1 MMYHEA
7 LIAMRTR
14 TIALVNCSLLSLLFC
29 LLFAS
34 CKSKEKKNVL
44 KKFSYEAFKDSV
56 SRTGKEKLY
65 DSSNIFDSRS
75 FTPGVDSLDTLLT
88 RFDTLLHRQAKLLDQ
103 LDTFIT
109 HIKKQELYTPE
120 EKTEIKT
127 NLRMLDSF
135 LLHRNQPVAGAC
147 SGKDCI
153 IYAEIIKSTQTL
165 YLYVEGE
172 LKDSFLVSTG
182 KGKKYETPEMSG
194 KPRGPLFMKYTSR
207 KFPGGDYKGL
217 GNMPYAVFVRG
228 GYAIHGT
235 TPGNFSK
242 LGNKASHGCIRLHP
256 DNARIFYELVK
267 LMGLEHTWVT
277 IREHAPEPEK

>member
-1 MMYHEA
+1 
-7 LIAMRTR
+7 MRTR
-14 TIALVNCSLLSLLFC
+14 TVVVSNLSVIALLFLLLFT
-29 LLFAS
+29 S
-34 CKSKEKKNVL
+34 CKSKEEKTIP

-56 SRTGKEKLY
+56 IRTGKGKIY
-65 DSSNIFDSRS
+65 DSSNIFDSRG

-88 RFDTLLHRQAKLLDQ
+88 RFDTLLHRQVKLLEQ

-109 HIKKQELYTPE
+109 HIKREERYTPE
-120 EKTEIKT
+120 EKEEIKT
-127 NLRMLDSF
+127 NVRMLDSF
-135 LLHRNQPVAGAC
+135 LLHRNQPVAGDC
-147 SGKDCI
+147 TGKDCI
-153 IYAEIIKSTQTL
+153 LYAEIIKSTQTL

-172 LKDSFLVSTG
+172 RKDSFRVSTG

-194 KPRGPLFMKYTSR
+194 KPRGPLFIKYTSR

-277 IREHAPEPEK
+277 IREHAPEPGK